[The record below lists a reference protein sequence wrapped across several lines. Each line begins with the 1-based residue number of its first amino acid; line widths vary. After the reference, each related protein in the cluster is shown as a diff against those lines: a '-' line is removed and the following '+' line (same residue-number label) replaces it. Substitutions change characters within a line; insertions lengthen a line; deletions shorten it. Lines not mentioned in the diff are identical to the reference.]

1 MNFSED
7 VIIMKDKQKK
17 VKVLDNDF
25 YRQQVASE
33 KQKKAHSRKL
43 KNHRLKMRL
52 IYGVA
57 CLVTFLCLWSVGKNL
72 WQTHL
77 VKQQTVTAQKNLNTV
92 KKENEKLK
100 IRVKQLNDND
110 YLEKLIRERY
120 YYSRDNE
127 TVYNLPED
135 KAKSLMDSGK

>member
-1 MNFSED
+1 
-7 VIIMKDKQKK
+7 MKDKQKK

-33 KQKKAHSRKL
+33 KQKQAQSKSL
-43 KNHRLKMRL
+43 KRHRLKMRL

-57 CLVTFLCLWSVGKNL
+57 GIVTFFCLLSVGKNL

-77 VKQQTVTAQKNLNTV
+77 VKQQTTVAQKNLDTV
-92 KKENEKLK
+92 KKENDKLK
-100 IRVKQLNDND
+100 IRVKQLNNND

-135 KAKSLMDSGK
+135 KAKSLISSGK